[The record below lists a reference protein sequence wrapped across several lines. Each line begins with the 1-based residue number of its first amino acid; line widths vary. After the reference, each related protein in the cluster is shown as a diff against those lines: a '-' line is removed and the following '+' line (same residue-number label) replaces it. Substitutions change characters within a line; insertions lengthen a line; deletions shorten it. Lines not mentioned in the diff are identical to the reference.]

1 MDLSEIGQVLAAGLT
16 NGAIYALVALGFTLV
31 FAVRGFL
38 NLLQGEFVVLAG
50 LLTVALSEWLG
61 VPLLPSI
68 ALSIAICA
76 ALGAL
81 FERMTLSPTRR
92 LSPDAAVMVT
102 VGGAFTARGAAMVIF
117 GRDPLSL
124 PSFSGERPL
133 VVADIAI
140 ATQSFWI
147 FGTLVV
153 TSLLLWWF
161 FEKTYVGK
169 AMQACAQ
176 NPTGAQLSGID
187 LKRVSVIAFV
197 TSAVLGAIAGVV
209 VAPLNFVTY
218 DEGLGISITSF
229 IAAALGGL
237 GSYPGA
243 VAGGLLLGL
252 AESLSA
258 AFISSEFKDVV
269 SFVVLLVV
277 LLFRPNGIFR
287 RA

>member
-117 GRDPLSL
+117 GRDPQSL